1 MNVVCRRPWHRFVAV
16 CAVLLFPAAG
26 CGDVLGPE
34 TMPVA
39 SVDGK
44 VSQRGKP
51 VTRGWIEFV
60 PVDGT
65 VGRMRS
71 ARLHSDGTFHATKVP
86 VGLNLIRLVNIDW
99 DPIWFKRT
107 FGAFTSPIR
116 RVIRENDNPPL
127 EIDIFMEYADLP
139 RLAPKGKTG
148 RPPDAGGE
156 R

>member
-1 MNVVCRRPWHRFVAV
+1 
-16 CAVLLFPAAG
+16 
-26 CGDVLGPE
+26 
-34 TMPVA
+34 MPVA

-65 VGRMRS
+65 VGKMRS
-71 ARLHSDGTFHATKVP
+71 ARIKPDGTFHATKVP

-99 DPIWFKRT
+99 EPVQMRRI

-116 RVIRENDNPPL
+116 RRITENENGPI
-127 EIDIFMEYADLP
+127 EIDIVEEYLNLSRFP
-139 RLAPKGKTG
+139 PKEKAVQPTEE
-148 RPPDAGGE
+148 RGE

>member
-1 MNVVCRRPWHRFVAV
+1 MKLVSRRPWHLFLAL
-16 CAVLLFPAAG
+16 CALALCAIG
-26 CGDVLGPE
+26 CGDILGPE
-34 TMPVA
+34 KMPVA
-39 SVDGK
+39 VVDGK

-86 VGLNLIRLVNIDW
+86 VGLNLIRLVNVDVESFRIR
-99 DPIWFKRT
+99 RT
-107 FGAFTSPIR
+107 LGAFSSPIR
-116 RVIRENDNPPL
+116 RTISENSNPQL
-127 EIDIFMEYADLP
+127 EIDVIDEYLKFTQSP
-139 RLAPKGKTG
+139 PKQEPIE
-148 RPPDAGGE
+148 PPDERGE